1 MDDLLEEN
9 GLDIEA
15 KEMLW
20 EAISWTIEFGVSG
33 LTLQRIMR
41 DTSTCRENIRFSDEV
56 CNLNPLDATDFQ
68 LHLYYIKTRG
78 SSRLDIWKYTNYCY
92 YSRPKTGNS
101 CYGNSHN

>member
-1 MDDLLEEN
+1 MDHLLEEN

-41 DTSTCRENIRFSDEV
+41 DTSTCSK
-56 CNLNPLDATDFQ
+56 
-68 LHLYYIKTRG
+68 HLSALKDPPGTPKTKTREVG
-78 SSRLDIWKYTNYCY
+78 GGYIRQIL
-92 YSRPKTGNS
+92 
-101 CYGNSHN
+101 